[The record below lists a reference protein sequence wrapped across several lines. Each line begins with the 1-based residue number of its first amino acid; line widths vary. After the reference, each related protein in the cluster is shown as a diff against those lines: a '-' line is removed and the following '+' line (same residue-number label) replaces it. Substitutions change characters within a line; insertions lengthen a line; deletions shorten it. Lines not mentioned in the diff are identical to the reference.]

1 MSQVKRSSLSEQSA
15 DVLLK
20 RVQSGEWE
28 LGQKLPSETTLAAQI
43 GVGRSTAREAIRI
56 LAGKG
61 VLASRQGSGVYLT
74 ALDVVEE
81 WTSTL
86 TSSDIVSV
94 IEARLAIETE
104 AARLAAERR
113 TPAAL
118 RAIRRALKVR
128 DTSRDDLEAHV
139 DADTAFHRSIVV
151 AAANDVLTD
160 LFDSF
165 TPRLRETMI
174 DMLRRR
180 GEFGDDDDQT
190 IHADL
195 AQAVADKDTD
205 LAARISREHLLGMK
219 RNLQRR

>member
-28 LGQKLPSETTLAAQI
+28 LGQKLPSETTLATQI

-118 RAIRRALKVR
+118 RAIRRALKAR

-165 TPRLRETMI
+165 TPRLREAMVTMV
-174 DMLRRR
+174 R
-180 GEFGDDDDQT
+180 GSGAFGDDDDQT

-219 RNLQRR
+219 RKLQQR

>member
-1 MSQVKRSSLSEQSA
+1 MSQVKRSSLSEQAA
-15 DVLLK
+15 DVLLA
-20 RVQSGEWE
+20 RVREGEWV
-28 LGQKLPSETTLAAQI
+28 LGQKLPSETTLASQI

-74 ALDVVEE
+74 ALDVTEE

-113 TPAAL
+113 SPAAL
-118 RAIRRALKVR
+118 RTIRRALKDR

-165 TPRLRETMI
+165 TPRIREAMV

-180 GEFGDDDDQT
+180 GEFGDAADQE

-195 AQAVADKDTD
+195 ADAIADRDADT
-205 LAARISREHLLGMK
+205 AGAISRSHLSAMK
-219 RNLQRR
+219 SGFM

>member
-15 DVLLK
+15 EVLLA
-20 RVQSGEWE
+20 RVREGEWA

-104 AARLAAERR
+104 AAQLAAERR
-113 TPAAL
+113 TPVAL

-165 TPRLRETMI
+165 TPRIREAMV
-174 DMLRRR
+174 DMLRRK
-180 GEFGDDDDQT
+180 GGFGDAADQD
-190 IHADL
+190 IHTDL
-195 AQAVADKDTD
+195 VDAIADKD
-205 LAARISREHLLGMK
+205 AATAGGISRSHLMAMK
-219 RNLQRR
+219 REFL

>member
-1 MSQVKRSSLSEQSA
+1 MSQVNRSSLSEQSA
-15 DVLLK
+15 EVLLA
-20 RVQSGEWE
+20 RVREGEWA

-104 AARLAAERR
+104 AAQLAAERR
-113 TPAAL
+113 TPVAL

-165 TPRLRETMI
+165 TPRIREAMV
-174 DMLRRR
+174 DMLRRK
-180 GEFGDDDDQT
+180 GEFGDAADQD
-190 IHADL
+190 IHTDL
-195 AQAVADKDTD
+195 VDAIADKD
-205 LAARISREHLLGMK
+205 AATAGGISRSHLMAMK
-219 RNLQRR
+219 REFL

>member
-1 MSQVKRSSLSEQSA
+1 MSQVNRSSLSEQSA
-15 DVLLK
+15 EVLLA
-20 RVQSGEWE
+20 RVREGEWS

-94 IEARLAIETE
+94 IEARMAIETE

-128 DTSRDDLEAHV
+128 DTRRDDLEAHV

-165 TPRLRETMI
+165 TPRIREAMV

-180 GEFGDDDDQT
+180 GEFGGAADQD
-190 IHADL
+190 IHTDL
-195 AQAVADKDTD
+195 VDAIADKD
-205 LAARISREHLLGMK
+205 AAIAGGISRSHLMAMK
-219 RNLQRR
+219 SEFL

>member
-118 RAIRRALKVR
+118 RAIRRALKAR
-128 DTSRDDLEAHV
+128 DMSRDDLEAHV
-139 DADTAFHRSIVV
+139 GADTAFHRSIVV

>member
-118 RAIRRALKVR
+118 RAIRRALKAR

-165 TPRLRETMI
+165 TPRLREAMVTMV
-174 DMLRRR
+174 R
-180 GEFGDDDDQT
+180 GRGAFGDDDDQT

-219 RNLQRR
+219 RNLQQR